1 MPYEYLIVEQRGAAD
16 WVTLNR
22 PEQLNTLNPQL
33 LRELND
39 YFGALERNY
48 AVRVVVLR
56 GAGRAFCAGLDMKAT
71 GGTPLDAGSDAM
83 MRSQREFSG
92 LVMRMRRCPQPVIGL
107 LHGHAAGGG
116 FSIALGCDVRI
127 AAAGTKMNCAFIKIG
142 LSGCEMGV
150 SYHLPRLVG
159 TSIAAELLYTG
170 RFVDAERALRIGLV
184 SEVVPPEQLE
194 AAGQALAEDML
205 ATAPLGLRL
214 TKECFWAAVDGNDLP
229 SVIAMEDR
237 NQVLTVVNG
246 DLAEGIQAF
255 LGKRKPNYSA

>member
-1 MPYEYLIVEQRGAAD
+1 MAYQHLIVEAQGAVD

-39 YFGALERNY
+39 YFAALERNY

-56 GAGRAFCAGLDMKAT
+56 GAGRAFCAGLDMKA
-71 GGTPLDAGSDAM
+71 GGSIDKGPEAM

-92 LVMRMRRCPQPVIGL
+92 LVMRMRRCPQPIIGL

-142 LSGCEMGV
+142 LSGCEMGA

-159 TSIAAELLYTG
+159 TSVAAELLYTG
-170 RFVDAERALRIGLV
+170 RFIDAERALRVGLV
-184 SEVVPPEQLE
+184 SDVVPADQLE
-194 AAGQALAEDML
+194 AAGRTLADDMI

-214 TKECFWAAVDGNDLP
+214 TKECFWAAVDGNDLA
-229 SVIAMEDR
+229 SVVAMEDR
-237 NQVLTVVNG
+237 NQVLTVANG

-255 LGKRKPNYSA
+255 LEKRKPDYAS